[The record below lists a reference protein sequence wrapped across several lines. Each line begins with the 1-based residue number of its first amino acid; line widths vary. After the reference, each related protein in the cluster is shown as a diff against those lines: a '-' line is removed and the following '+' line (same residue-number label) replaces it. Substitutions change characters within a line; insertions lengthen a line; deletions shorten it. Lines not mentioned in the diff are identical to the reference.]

1 MIALE
6 KIDKE
11 QNLEQ
16 GKAVFPRTDFHRE
29 IYSNI
34 SSKSVS
40 FYKVPPERCGNSWV
54 GNVAR
59 TCQLASSIFK
69 SENILLFQ
77 IMVVNELFASS
88 YSCCLVKVGA
98 KLIFYRELKIT
109 LFMSH

>member
-1 MIALE
+1 MKALE

-16 GKAVFPRTDFHRE
+16 GEAVFPRTDFHRE
-29 IYSNI
+29 ISSNI

-54 GNVAR
+54 GSIAR
-59 TCQLASSIFK
+59 TCQLACSIFK
-69 SENILLFQ
+69 SENILSFQ

-88 YSCCLVKVGA
+88 YSCCLA
-98 KLIFYRELKIT
+98 KWERNLFLTMNLK
-109 LFMSH
+109 